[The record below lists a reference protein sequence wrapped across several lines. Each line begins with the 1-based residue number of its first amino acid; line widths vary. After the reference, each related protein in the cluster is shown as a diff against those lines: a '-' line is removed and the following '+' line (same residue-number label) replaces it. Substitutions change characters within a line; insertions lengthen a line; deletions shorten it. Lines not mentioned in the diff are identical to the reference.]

1 MRPAQRFPVFRV
13 ARPGPARKDDFV
25 KSLLHSTAAGLLIA
39 LVAGCASTN
48 NSMQESKGAAV
59 DAYRTG
65 QDSKIAQPWICAVA
79 GALVAGGL
87 ASTEN
92 AESGLIGAAVGG
104 GLGWWACRSMEKP
117 LPDADKD
124 GVPDKVDMCPDTPSG
139 TQVTPN
145 GCDIN
150 IDTDGDGI
158 PDRNDKCAATP
169 KGAEVDSTGCVVNKD
184 ADGDGVA
191 DDLDMCVNTPAGAK
205 VLANGCEE
213 DTDGD
218 GVPDTR
224 DRCAGTPKE
233 VKVGPDGC
241 ALDTDADGVPDALD
255 RCPNTK
261 PGVKVDTTGC
271 EMLAP
276 KSEKP
281 PVVPIKEAVVLK
293 GVNFETG
300 SAKLTRDSFP
310 VLDNVALQLKASP
323 GTKVEV
329 AGFTDNSGTT
339 TLNQVLS
346 QRRAEIVMSYLI
358 SKGVPAANLVAKG
371 YGAEQPIAD
380 NASDDGRAQNRR
392 VELRPIGN

>member
-1 MRPAQRFPVFRV
+1 MKPLFQR
-13 ARPGPARKDDFV
+13 
-25 KSLLHSTAAGLLIA
+25 TAAGLLIA
-39 LVAGCASTN
+39 FVTGCASTN
-48 NSMQESKGAAV
+48 NSMQESKGAAM

-92 AESGLIGAAVGG
+92 KESALIGAAVGG
-104 GLGWWACRSMEKP
+104 GLGWWACRSMEKS

-139 TQVTPN
+139 SQVTPN
-145 GCDIN
+145 GCDVN

-158 PDRNDKCAATP
+158 ADRNDKCAATP
-169 KGAEVDSTGCVVNKD
+169 KGSEVDASGCVVNND
-184 ADGDGVA
+184 ADGDGVPDSA
-191 DDLDMCVNTPAGAK
+191 DMCRNTPAGAK

-218 GVPDTR
+218 GVPDAA
-224 DRCAGTPKE
+224 DRCAGTPRE

-261 PGVKVDTTGC
+261 PAVKVDTTGC
-271 EMLAP
+271 EMLSP
-276 KSEKP
+276 KSESP
-281 PVVPIKEAVVLK
+281 PIAPIKDKMVLK
-293 GVNFETG
+293 GVNFESG
-300 SAKLTRDSFP
+300 SAKITRDSFP
-310 VLDNVALQLKASP
+310 TLDNVALQLKASP

-329 AGFTDNSGTT
+329 AGFTDNSGSDV
-339 TLNQVLS
+339 LNRALS
-346 QRRAEIVMSYLI
+346 QRRAEMVMSYLI
-358 SKGVPAANLVAKG
+358 AKGVPAASLVAKG
-371 YGAEQPIAD
+371 YGPDQPIAD

-392 VELRPIGN
+392 VELRLIGN